1 MYISD
6 SQNMRDVKVVRALWG
21 SYPIDIPS
29 PQYNEVVYVWGKE
42 NKTKLD
48 DFGYNTIR
56 ISNNP
61 YEWGYESISYH
72 YIHKLFAIQKSLES
86 FDKILFLDW
95 DVKLIKEL
103 DDDFFNQLPSSSF
116 QAPLYDVTKES
127 IEQIPF
133 LDETFL
139 GLEKKFTPNYTWEY
153 EDLYA
158 KVNACC
164 IYVNNSEFGNDL
176 IKITKSNMLG
186 SYVEEFAIHK
196 YSDTTLDN
204 YILNHHP
211 KYISISNDSRL
222 QSHIS
227 ELIDINPY
235 FSY

>member
-1 MYISD
+1 MYITD

-21 SYPIDIPS
+21 SYQTNISS
-29 PQYNEVVYVWGKE
+29 PQYNEIVYVWGKE
-42 NKTKLD
+42 NKSNLD
-48 DFGYNTIR
+48 NLGYTTIKM
-56 ISNNP
+56 SNKP
-61 YEWGYESISYH
+61 FEWGYESISYH

-95 DVKLIKEL
+95 DVKLIKQL
-103 DDDFFNQLPSSSF
+103 DDGFFNELPIGSF
-116 QAPLYDVTKES
+116 QAPLYNVSKEH
-127 IEQIPF
+127 IQKIPF
-133 LDETFL
+133 MDETFI

-164 IYVNNSEFGNDL
+164 IYANNSEFGNDL
-176 IKITKSNMLG
+176 IKITNSNMLG
-186 SYVEEFAIHK
+186 SYVEEFAIFK
-196 YSDTTLDN
+196 QSDTTLDN

-211 KYISISNDSRL
+211 KYISISNDGKL